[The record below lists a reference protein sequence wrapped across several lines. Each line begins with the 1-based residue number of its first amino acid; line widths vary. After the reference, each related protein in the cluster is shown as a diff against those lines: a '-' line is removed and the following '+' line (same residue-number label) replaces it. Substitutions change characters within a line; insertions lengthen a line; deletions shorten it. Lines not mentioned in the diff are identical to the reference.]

1 MIIVLHRSKNEEE
14 QYYGTSP
21 VVTDQNEAQVF
32 TTKFIGPSGTAEP
45 FHPYFEYRG
54 H

>member
-1 MIIVLHRSKNEEE
+1 MKKNSIMVLYEGHIT
-14 QYYGTSP
+14 TSP
-21 VVTDQNEAQVF
+21 VVTDQNEPQVF